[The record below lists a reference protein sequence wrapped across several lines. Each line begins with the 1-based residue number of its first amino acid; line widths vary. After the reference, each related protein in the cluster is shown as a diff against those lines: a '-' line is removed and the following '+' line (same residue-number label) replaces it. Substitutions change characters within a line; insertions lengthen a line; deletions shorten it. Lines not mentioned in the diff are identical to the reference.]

1 MLFDSLKGNHFN
13 EAIATAPWLWGT
25 REPGQ
30 CGVDGS
36 CKEGP
41 GWVGIFKSQGA
52 LFQIVSHRIEQFHY
66 YQIGLRGGAQAQ
78 A

>member
-1 MLFDSLKGNHFN
+1 MLFDFLKGNHFN
-13 EAIATAPWLWGT
+13 EAIATAPWLWGA

-41 GWVGIFKSQGA
+41 GWVGIFKSQRA
-52 LFQIVSHRIEQFHY
+52 LFQVVSHIEQSH
-66 YQIGLRGGAQAQ
+66 YQIGLRGGTQA
-78 A
+78 